1 VLTLPTGLEAI
12 DSRTYIISRQNATLN
27 KLTATVA
34 AASKAASMIG
44 GTLSI
49 VEGKLETWD
58 WENLL
63 DAVTNL
69 SLKQFTAMAA
79 NAMLAQKRKSSTPF
93 QDAVLVV
100 QSKLHEFVETS
111 VMARGTIRL
120 SSDVPISYPDGYPDT
135 VRTLKLRGL
144 NDVTMEFDYK
154 ELDKDYA
161 TGGLSMK
168 KLLIIVGKS
177 GTGKTTL
184 ACSLAQW
191 FCDGLDASTFV
202 CTPSFDALGMLT
214 RSGKTME
221 QGAIIM
227 DDAPFISQADVPLR
241 ELDLISIFNVQQACS
256 FPARY
261 HVGQCPAEV
270 ARIYTINAKCVNGL
284 WDFGHHLESFP
295 GVAALARGDLQ
306 YFLNNPDDQQV
317 ALARRCVV
325 LCISDHA
332 TLNVPVLELEA
343 SLDEKANARTAAALA
358 NRWVGVFQMQSLYPT
373 LSGSAELID
382 SSATLSVPCPILGEG
397 CWSGSGFWG
406 VPPKI
411 VLVWF
416 SEQRWYWSEMMA
428 WKLRPTP
435 GTPG

>member
-1 VLTLPTGLEAI
+1 
-12 DSRTYIISRQNATLN
+12 
-27 KLTATVA
+27 
-34 AASKAASMIG
+34 
-44 GTLSI
+44 
-49 VEGKLETWD
+49 
-58 WENLL
+58 
-63 DAVTNL
+63 
-69 SLKQFTAMAA
+69 
-79 NAMLAQKRKSSTPF
+79 
-93 QDAVLVV
+93 
-100 QSKLHEFVETS
+100 
-111 VMARGTIRL
+111 
-120 SSDVPISYPDGYPDT
+120 
-135 VRTLKLRGL
+135 
-144 NDVTMEFDYK
+144 
-154 ELDKDYA
+154 
-161 TGGLSMK
+161 MK

-343 SLDEKANARTAAALA
+343 TLDEKANARTAAALA